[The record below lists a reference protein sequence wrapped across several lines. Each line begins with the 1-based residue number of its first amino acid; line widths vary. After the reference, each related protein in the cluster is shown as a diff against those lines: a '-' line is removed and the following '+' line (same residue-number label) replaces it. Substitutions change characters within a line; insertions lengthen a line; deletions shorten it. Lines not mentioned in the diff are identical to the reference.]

1 MLTESY
7 GKKHFS
13 KSGQVL
19 IFGNRELRKM
29 RKKLYA
35 LRRRLKLQLSCF
47 KRRIVKPAP
56 PENSDG
62 KVLVHIGCGTTNSPE
77 FINIDAR
84 PLAHV
89 HIATSEIT
97 SLADFGNGTV
107 DLVYM
112 CHILEHI
119 KKGDLKN
126 VLLEMNRV
134 LKDGG
139 VLRISVPDFD
149 KLIDVYNASAKDM
162 NAISNQLMG
171 GQDHE
176 YNIHYSVFNH
186 QRLSEL
192 LKEVGFRKVVSW
204 DPDNCEYHDFKD
216 RASRKMKIN
225 GKEIMISLNLEAIK

>member
-1 MLTESY
+1 
-7 GKKHFS
+7 
-13 KSGQVL
+13 
-19 IFGNRELRKM
+19 M

-47 KRRIVKPAP
+47 KRLIVKPALP
-56 PENSDG
+56 KNSDG

-89 HIATSEIT
+89 HIVTSDIT
-97 SLADFGNGTV
+97 SLADFGSGTV

-112 CHILEHI
+112 CHVLEHI
-119 KKGDLKN
+119 KKGDLTK
-126 VLLEMNRV
+126 VLLEMKRV

-149 KLIDVYNASAKDM
+149 RLIEVYNASAKDM
-162 NAISNQLMG
+162 SAISNQLMG

-176 YNIHYSVFNH
+176 YNVHYSVFNH
-186 QRLSEL
+186 RRLSEL
-192 LKEVGFRKVVSW
+192 LKEAGFRKVVSW
-204 DPDNCEYHDFKD
+204 DPDNCRHHDFKD
-216 RASRKMKIN
+216 RASRRIKVD
-225 GKEIMISLNLEAIK
+225 GREIMISLNLEAVK